1 MATVRPLRPF
11 ERADLDCALSE
22 ARAARYL
29 LCAAAS
35 ADSAWPDSGD
45 PEEILNEHMAW
56 IRDQALDWLRLCH
69 DKIEDE
75 FRKLG
80 TTNVVTPIR
89 TAADDPTPKDG
100 A

>member
-1 MATVRPLRPF
+1 MATVRSLKPF
-11 ERADLDCALSE
+11 DRINLECALGE

-35 ADSAWPDSGD
+35 ADSTWPDYGD
-45 PEEILNEHMAW
+45 PEEQLNNHMEW
-56 IRDQALDWLRLCH
+56 IRDHALDWLRLCH

-75 FRKLG
+75 FR
-80 TTNVVTPIR
+80 R